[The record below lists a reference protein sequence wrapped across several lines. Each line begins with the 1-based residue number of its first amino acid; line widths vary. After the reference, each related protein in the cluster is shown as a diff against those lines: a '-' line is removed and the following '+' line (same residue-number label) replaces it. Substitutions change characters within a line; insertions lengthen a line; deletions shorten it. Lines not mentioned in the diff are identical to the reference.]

1 MALRLTGKAATM
13 TTTTRKTA
21 TEPRR
26 ESLLTDFTLSPIPA
40 QDRRRAALAVCARSE
55 SAAEARELLEA
66 LGLLDD
72 TALRGAA

>member
-1 MALRLTGKAATM
+1 M
-13 TTTTRKTA
+13 TTTTRKAA

-26 ESLLTDFTLSPIPA
+26 ESLLTDFTLTPIPA

-55 SAAEARELLEA
+55 SAAEARELREA
-66 LGLLDD
+66 LGLLED